1 MKFCEILDPSCIK
14 VGLESEDKRDL
25 FEEMLHLILQTGKVT
40 DRDQALE
47 DLLERES
54 RMSTGIENGIAIP
67 HCKTTGV
74 ATLVAALGTSQA
86 GIDYNALDGKPV
98 HLVFMTI
105 ATLGNPGAHVA
116 ALAAIAR
123 LMNIPEFAWKLI
135 HARTPAEIMDLILEE
150 EKK

>member
-1 MKFCEILDPSCIK
+1 MKLCEILDPSCIK
-14 VGLESEDKRDL
+14 LGLESEDKQEL
-25 FEEMLHLILQTGKVT
+25 FEEMLHLILGSGKVI
-40 DRDQALE
+40 DRDQALD
-47 DLLERES
+47 DLLEREA

-67 HCKTTGV
+67 HCKTAGV
-74 ATLVAALGTSQA
+74 TTLVAALGTSPK

-98 HLVFMTI
+98 HLVIMTI

-123 LMNIPEFAWKLI
+123 LMNIPGFALKLI
-135 HARTPAEIMDLILEE
+135 QARTPAEIMDLILEE